1 MDELSGTKELV
12 FDAFIELTSEL
23 GYENVNVR
31 DIAKKIGISVASIY
45 YHFKSKREIIEYA
58 YDYYAE
64 RQYDNRKTLDEMKRI
79 METVSPHELVT
90 TLFYTFVSDDQKKY
104 IRMILITKIIYMR
117 IFQDPIAN
125 KMFSESNRNNA
136 EYVISV
142 LKHGID
148 IGRVE
153 PDFDL
158 ATFAGILIGAMEN
171 MGIKAFADVDYI
183 VGQLEQEKHILA
195 LLARLLSTAMK

>member
-12 FDAFIELTSEL
+12 FDTFLEMTSAL

-58 YDYYAE
+58 YDYYDK
-64 RQYDNRKTLDEMKRI
+64 RQYDNRKPLDEMKTMI
-79 METVSPHELVT
+79 ETVSPRELVNT
-90 TLFYTFVSDDQKKY
+90 FFYTFLSEDRKKY
-104 IRMILITKIIYMR
+104 VRMILITKIIYMR

-125 KMFSESNRNNA
+125 KMFSENNRNNA
-136 EYVISV
+136 EYVIDV

-148 IGRVE
+148 IGRVD

-158 ATFAGILIGAMEN
+158 PTFAGVLIGAMEN
-171 MGIKAFADVDYI
+171 MGIKAFADVEYI

-195 LLARLLSTAMK
+195 LLARLLSTAMT